1 LLRFSERVE
10 ARSQTLRREIF
21 LAVWNDIR
29 RLKVCNKADAYMYF
43 LHHIQLKA
51 NRWISQR
58 QPQDKK
64 EKKKAGRSTIIEKKK
79 ISIHINI

>member
-29 RLKVCNKADAYMYF
+29 RLNVCNKADAYMYF
-43 LHHIQLKA
+43 YI
-51 NRWISQR
+51 IS
-58 QPQDKK
+58 
-64 EKKKAGRSTIIEKKK
+64 T
-79 ISIHINI
+79 